1 VLLVG
6 KIYKNSP
13 SNRRWGGNDLREKIL
28 DAVAV
33 TRRFQVTLTKP
44 VREIIEVKEGDRV
57 VFIEKGGEVVI
68 RKA

>member
-1 VLLVG
+1 M
-6 KIYKNSP
+6 
-13 SNRRWGGNDLREKIL
+13 REKIL